1 MLVSWVPCW
10 LSHLPTT
17 GLAFLQVQ
25 NSVASLIKKEMAAI
39 AHMET
44 VVQGA
49 KTVQKTKAPTPSQDV
64 RHKAQPTTRVRKTK
78 TPEDTKR
85 PQLPPKTS
93 SKAPS
98 KKAEASS

>member
-1 MLVSWVPCW
+1 
-10 LSHLPTT
+10 
-17 GLAFLQVQ
+17 
-25 NSVASLIKKEMAAI
+25 MAAI
-39 AHMET
+39 AHTET

-85 PQLPPKTS
+85 PQLSPKTS